1 MGGSSMKKIFF
12 FILLMSSFLA
22 TVVFSNVPFNKQH
35 LGMTG
40 VDKAR
45 INCVYCHKK
54 AGIKKAKGLDV
65 EQIKQGKYCK
75 MGDCH

>member
-1 MGGSSMKKIFF
+1 MKKLLV
-12 FILLMSSFLA
+12 FILLTSSFLA
-22 TVVFSNVPFNKQH
+22 TVVFSNVPLNKQH
-35 LGMTG
+35 LGLTG

-54 AGIKKAKGLDV
+54 AGIEKAKGSDV
-65 EQIKQGKYCK
+65 EKIKEGKYCK